1 MAAVQMEMEDS
12 FSQSRQSQTLHAAN
26 ELEIRRRDGPITQVA
41 RSVQEIATLMQDLS
55 ELVIDQ
61 V

>member
-1 MAAVQMEMEDS
+1 MGAVQMEDS

-26 ELEIRRRDGPITQVA
+26 ELEIRRRDGQITQVA